1 VHISVLSCFYYS
13 ISRDAGVLTESVR
26 RRPYQILLLDEF
38 EKAHRDVWNLLLQ
51 VFDEGHLSDSHGRK
65 VDFRNVIVI
74 MTSNLGAQV
83 IAELPE
89 HLRGSEP
96 VVQDAIMEVVR
107 QNLSP
112 ELINRIDE
120 TVVFNR
126 LLRSNMDTITDM
138 GIRDVAKRL
147 EQGQNMTLDV
157 SDNAAT
163 VVSEL
168 GYDVRYGARPLK
180 RVLTRELLNPL
191 SRLVLEGAV
200 MSGDTV
206 RVRTRAEAENEQKN
220 ATSGEPVLGWISS
233 NEWSNSKNDVV
244 IIRNHKMKEESDK
257 DKESA
262 WDEEEYELEDG
273 TRSRS

>member
-1 VHISVLSCFYYS
+1 MRPTLIRLSLH
-13 ISRDAGVLTESVR
+13 RDAGVLTESVR

-51 VFDEGHLSDSHGRK
+51 VFDEGRLSDSHGRT

-74 MTSNLGAQV
+74 MTSNLGASV

-96 VVQDAIMEVVR
+96 QVQEVIKEVVR

-126 LLRSNMDTITDM
+126 LLRSNMDTITEM
-138 GIRDVAKRL
+138 GIREVAKRL

-157 SDNAAT
+157 SDNAAM
-163 VVSEL
+163 VLAEM

-180 RVLTRELLNPL
+180 RVLARELLNPL

-200 MSGDTV
+200 RSGDTV
-206 RVRTRAEAENEQKN
+206 RVRTRAEAEIEQSAASNDAAK
-220 ATSGEPVLGWISS
+220 LGWISS
-233 NEWSNSKNDVV
+233 NEHSSSKNDIV
-244 IIRNHKMKEESDK
+244 IVRNHAVMNKTTKEGEETWD
-257 DKESA
+257 
-262 WDEEEYELEDG
+262 DEEYLLEDG
-273 TRSRS
+273 THGHR